1 MEKRRRKP
9 RTIERSLWHG
19 TSADAI
25 WNINKGGFNRSYC
38 GKNSTAYGEGVYF
51 AVNSSYSA
59 QGYASPDA
67 SGHMRMYRSLV
78 LTGDYTTGDSYMRVL
93 PNNPNNRGF
102 PFDSAVD
109 DPGSPNM
116 FVVFLDNM
124 AYPEYLV
131 TFT

>member
-1 MEKRRRKP
+1 MHFSA
-9 RTIERSLWHG
+9 TVHG
-19 TSADAI
+19 Q
-25 WNINKGGFNRSYC
+25 
-38 GKNSTAYGEGVYF
+38 GVYF

-59 QGYASPDA
+59 KGYASPDA
-67 SGHMRMYRSLV
+67 SGHKRMYRSLV
-78 LTGDYTTGDSYMRVL
+78 LTGDYTQGNSSMRYL
-93 PNNPNNRGF
+93 PDNPRIPGF

-109 DPGSPNM
+109 NPGNPNM

>member
-1 MEKRRRKP
+1 M
-9 RTIERSLWHG
+9 SFSA
-19 TSADAI
+19 TS
-25 WNINKGGFNRSYC
+25 
-38 GKNSTAYGEGVYF
+38 YGEGVYF

-59 QGYASPDA
+59 QRYASPDA
-67 SGHMRMYRSLV
+67 SGHKRMYKTLV
-78 LTGDYTTGDSYMRVL
+78 LTGDYTQGNSSMRVL
-93 PNNPNNRGF
+93 PDNPNNPGF

-109 DPGSPNM
+109 KPGSPNM

>member
-1 MEKRRRKP
+1 M
-9 RTIERSLWHG
+9 SF
-19 TSADAI
+19 SA
-25 WNINKGGFNRSYC
+25 
-38 GKNSTAYGEGVYF
+38 TAYGEGVYF

-93 PNNPNNRGF
+93 PNNPSNRGF